1 MRTARE
7 ILVALALLLI
17 SVSALAQGTAGQAG
31 AYPSRAIRLIVPY
44 AAGGVSDI
52 MGRVLGQKMAELL
65 GQSIVVDNR
74 GGAGGTLGTEIVA
87 RAAPDGYTIVL
98 SSLAPFAIGPNMIK
112 NVAYD
117 PVRDF
122 SAIGGVAITPNIL
135 TVSASAPFQS
145 LKELV
150 NYAKANPGKLS
161 FGSSGVGSIG
171 HLSGEVLRTSVGAE
185 MVHVPYKSAGLAYP
199 DMFSGSVSMVFDTLP
214 SAIQHIRS
222 GRARS
227 IAVLSDKRSPL
238 LPDVPTFAEAGFP
251 ESTLRF
257 WFGLHGPAKMQPAIV
272 QKLNETLMK
281 ALAAPDLRERFS
293 VLGAEPYPISPREL
307 VDLTRNDVEKL
318 AQAMKAAGIKP
329 E

>member
-1 MRTARE
+1 MRAATA
-7 ILVALALLLI
+7 VSALISLLI
-17 SVSALAQGTAGQAG
+17 SGYAAAQIDIERVG
-31 AYPSRAIRLIVPY
+31 AYPSRAIRLVVPY

-65 GQSIVVDNR
+65 GQPIVVDNR

-87 RAAPDGYTIVL
+87 KAAADGYTIVL
-98 SSLAPFAIGPNMIK
+98 SSLATLAIGPNMVK

-117 PVRDF
+117 PLRDF
-122 SAIGGVAITPNIL
+122 SAIGGVATAPNIL
-135 TVSASAPFQS
+135 TVNSAAPFQS
-145 LKELV
+145 LRELV

-161 FGSSGVGSIG
+161 FGSSGIGSIG

-185 MVHVPYKSAGLAYP
+185 MVHIPYKSAGLAYP

-214 SAIQHIRS
+214 SAIQHVRS
-222 GRARS
+222 GRARP

-257 WFGLHGPAKMQPAIV
+257 WFGLHGPANVRPAVV
-272 QKLNETLMK
+272 QKLNATLMK
-281 ALAAPDLRERFS
+281 ALASADLRERFS

-307 VDLTRNDVEKL
+307 VDLTRNDVAKL
-318 AQAMKAAGIKP
+318 AQTMKAAGIKP